1 MYDEKA
7 ENRRKNAYQLNITSG
22 PFILSESSSL
32 DLTGRDPSSALSLV
46 IQRKQVNKVWEWHT
60 QPSIGR
66 SVPKIFLPR
75 SWFASKSQLPQ
86 KALYAFPGLY
96 TYKNSLRIVSDRALN
111 RPVSCFSP
119 SQ

>member
-66 SVPKIFLPR
+66 SVPSAVISVMSRLSPKT
-75 SWFASKSQLPQ
+75 
-86 KALYAFPGLY
+86 AFPFGAQPRQPWLG
-96 TYKNSLRIVSDRALN
+96 T
-111 RPVSCFSP
+111 
-119 SQ
+119 